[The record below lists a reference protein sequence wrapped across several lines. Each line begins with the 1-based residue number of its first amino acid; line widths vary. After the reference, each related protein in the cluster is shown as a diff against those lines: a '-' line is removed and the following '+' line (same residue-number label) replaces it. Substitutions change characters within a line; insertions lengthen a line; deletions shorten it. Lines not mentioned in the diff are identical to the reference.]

1 MQMKVENLA
10 DFEKDLKWMIDFMKG
25 KHILELIIKPQIE
38 VSIGRFVCRYVCW
51 KKIKLIILRYC
62 LNVSTK
68 IDIKGP

>member
-1 MQMKVENLA
+1 
-10 DFEKDLKWMIDFMKG
+10 MIDCMKG
-25 KHILELIIKPQIE
+25 KNILELISKPQIE
-38 VSIGRFVCRYVCW
+38 VSIGRFVCRSVCG